1 MRLMGEDRFWNGTVD
16 QAKAEMIATLTQYL
30 DTESIYRLA
39 QGTEQASTDA
49 ATYSLEKVEELKAE
63 QKAQEQNV
71 KEKKAAYPEQKQA
84 INADRDLILTL
95 IKMVESIGSED
106 DNATTVAK
114 KDPAAAKAELK
125 SLQSDIQLFQTIG
138 SRFTASGAIGSS
150 TMSAALLRLKALG
163 RRGKGMMLAAP
174 TPEEMAS
181 TREAVKSVLLE
192 LLQDPAFRD
201 FLLESGL
208 ADSVQGLLTV
218 NEKIATKEV
227 MQRSSLMPA
236 C

>member
-1 MRLMGEDRFWNGTVD
+1 
-16 QAKAEMIATLTQYL
+16 
-30 DTESIYRLA
+30 
-39 QGTEQASTDA
+39 
-49 ATYSLEKVEELKAE
+49 
-63 QKAQEQNV
+63 
-71 KEKKAAYPEQKQA
+71 
-84 INADRDLILTL
+84 
-95 IKMVESIGSED
+95 
-106 DNATTVAK
+106 
-114 KDPAAAKAELK
+114 
-125 SLQSDIQLFQTIG
+125 
-138 SRFTASGAIGSS
+138 
-150 TMSAALLRLKALG
+150 
-163 RRGKGMMLAAP
+163 MMLAAP